1 MKRKLLLLPA
11 MLLAGMS
18 FAQDVELDAIEKI
31 KKEGLENSK
40 VEEIAFNLIDKS
52 GARLM
57 NSEGYERA
65 MDYAVEQ
72 LTEWGLKDAKKEAF
86 GEFGRGWEMEKTYVA
101 MTKPYYMPFIAVP
114 QAWTESTKGE
124 VTGKVVFLDVKSED
138 ELAQY
143 KGKLKG
149 AIVAIKPSG
158 SQNATFTADAT
169 RFTAEQLH
177 GMEHP
182 APRSGGNGGYTPE
195 MIAEFRA
202 ARALSQ
208 KVTEFIVNEG

>member
-65 MDYAVEQ
+65 M
-72 LTEWGLKDAKKEAF
+72 
-86 GEFGRGWEMEKTYVA
+86 
-101 MTKPYYMPFIAVP
+101 
-114 QAWTESTKGE
+114 
-124 VTGKVVFLDVKSED
+124 
-138 ELAQY
+138 
-143 KGKLKG
+143 
-149 AIVAIKPSG
+149 
-158 SQNATFTADAT
+158 
-169 RFTAEQLH
+169 
-177 GMEHP
+177 
-182 APRSGGNGGYTPE
+182 
-195 MIAEFRA
+195 
-202 ARALSQ
+202 
-208 KVTEFIVNEG
+208 